1 MSSPCVSTPDPRSV
15 MLEGIGIRLLAAFLI
30 TAMSAV
36 VHAVSDSI
44 PIGQIIF
51 WRSAVALLPICIYMM
66 LRHQFPAAL
75 FTRRPRLHLTR
86 GLFGALS
93 MALSFVSLAYLPVA
107 NAQALA
113 FLAPVLTL
121 PMAALML
128 GERLSSLV
136 IGAAALGFGGV
147 IAMLWSTL
155 EAPGQGALIGI
166 AAGLAYAG
174 TMAFVRVHIK
184 AMTATEQPATIAFW
198 FAVICSG
205 VGLAT
210 WPFGWAAPD
219 TTTLALLAATGLL
232 GGLAHIAATEATAR
246 APVSVLAPFDFT
258 GLVWALGFDVL
269 LFSVVPGP
277 LALAGVGAITLAGVL
292 ATMAGG
298 RPAPMRAGP

>member
-1 MSSPCVSTPDPRSV
+1 MTAIASRASV
-15 MLEGIGIRLLAAFLI
+15 IEGIGIRLLAAFLI

-36 VHAVSDSI
+36 VHAVSHEV
-44 PIGQIIF
+44 PLGQIIF
-51 WRSAVALLPICIYMM
+51 WRSAVALVPICGYMV

-75 FTRRPRLHLTR
+75 ASRNPRLHLTR
-86 GLFGALS
+86 GLYGALS

-128 GERLSSLV
+128 KERLAPVV
-136 IGAAALGFGGV
+136 ITASALGFGGV
-147 IAMLWSTL
+147 IAMLWSAL

-166 AAGLAYAG
+166 AAGLAYAL

-184 AMTATEQPATIAFW
+184 AMTATESPATIVFW
-198 FAVICSG
+198 FAVICAG

-210 WPFGWAAPD
+210 LPFGWVVPD
-219 TTTLALLAATGLL
+219 LPTLGLLVATGLL
-232 GGLAHIAATEATAR
+232 GGLGHIAATEATAR

-258 GLVWALGFDVL
+258 GLIWALGFDIL
-269 LFSVVPGP
+269 LFAVMPGP
-277 LALAGVGAITLAGVL
+277 LALAGVAAITLAGVVVT
-292 ATMAGG
+292 AAGA
-298 RPAPMRAGP
+298 RPQPLRTGP